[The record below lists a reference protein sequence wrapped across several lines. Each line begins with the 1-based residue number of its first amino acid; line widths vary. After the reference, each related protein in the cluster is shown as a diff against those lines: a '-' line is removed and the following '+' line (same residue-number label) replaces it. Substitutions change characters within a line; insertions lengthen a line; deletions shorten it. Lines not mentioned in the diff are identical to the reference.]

1 MLDRYIHRFEPPT
14 KEDKPVLVLLHG
26 TGGDE
31 TSFAQIGRLID
42 PDAGILSLRGDVD
55 EFGHARFF
63 RRKAEGVYDME
74 DLAART
80 EALAGF
86 LDAAIA
92 DYGIDRDRAVGI
104 GFSNG
109 ANILANL
116 LFVRPEAIRRAA
128 LMHPLIPFEPAP
140 QPGLAGSRIVI
151 TSGARDPISPPALT
165 ARLVDWLAA
174 QGADIRHFEHGGGHE
189 MIPDELPAVASL
201 LVPGAASR
209 AA

>member
-1 MLDRYIHRFEPPT
+1 MLDRYIHRFERPAQ
-14 KEDKPVLVLLHG
+14 EDKPLLVLLHG

-31 TSFAQIGRLID
+31 TSFARIGRMFD
-42 PDAGILSLRGDVD
+42 PEAGILSLRGDVD

-80 EALAGF
+80 ETLAGF
-86 LDAAIA
+86 LEAAFA
-92 DYGIDRDRAVGI
+92 EYGIDRTRTVGI

-116 LFVRPEAIRRAA
+116 VFTRPEVIRRAA

-140 QPGLAGSRIVI
+140 QPGLAGSRIVV
-151 TSGARDPISPPALT
+151 TSGARDPIAPRALT
-165 ARLVDWLAA
+165 TRLVDWLAE
-174 QGADIRHFEHGGGHE
+174 QGADIRHFEHDGGHE
-189 MIPDELPAVASL
+189 MVPDELDAVRHL
-201 LVPGAASR
+201 LGSRTAPR